1 MSDTR
6 RDQLIEFV
14 EKEFIGPDPVDWPGM
29 VQPNGEEI
37 LKSDPPLT
45 RYIAGILYPR
55 EAKDE
60 NIEPAEV
67 EYLGLESDEEST
79 CEIAPSRKTSGDIQE
94 FLEDASQMRIGSQQ

>member
-45 RYIAGILYPR
+45 R
-55 EAKDE
+55 
-60 NIEPAEV
+60 
-67 EYLGLESDEEST
+67 
-79 CEIAPSRKTSGDIQE
+79 
-94 FLEDASQMRIGSQQ
+94 